1 MISANSALIRNAEGL
16 LWYMRCIDLGG
27 RRNMFSRSLPVGM
40 CRSIL
45 NVLSL
50 ACAKDGVCYIRGSRV
65 PTGIS
70 SYPDEYHCASAPDW
84 GT

>member
-16 LWYMRCIDLGG
+16 LWYMRCIDLGC
-27 RRNMFSRSLPVGM
+27 RRNMFSRSLPVGI

-50 ACAKDGVCYIRGSRV
+50 ACAKVGVCYIRGSRV

-70 SYPDEYHCASAPDW
+70 SYPDEYHCVLAPDW